1 VYAHKPLKTS
11 DNNDSFATATRI
23 FNHTTSWAVY
33 EELDKENPIDY
44 YSFTANKGE
53 RFHAQLLIPKLEKF
67 INFRPSLA
75 LIGKSLS
82 ADIKNVHSENTIQEH
97 YATDSD
103 ALPFSLPPRTE
114 ATVVDY
120 TGIISSTEF
129 YEPFTQTSY
138 WERQEVVIDNLPAS
152 GTYFV
157 VIFDRNIIS
166 QVNNNNSSSSTGKY
180 SLAIGEIEDF
190 SPYDLFTTLPK
201 AWFDTKFFFEDYT
214 MPAVVIAAAIT
225 VPVIVV
231 TGYLIR
237 GHRRQ
242 SKSLNLRPK

>member
-1 VYAHKPLKTS
+1 MIDMPLLVTRTAELCGKDWNCIHWSSGNLFSIWHYLHRQRVYAHKPLKTS

-23 FNHTTSWAVY
+23 FNHTISWAVY

-53 RFHAQLLIPKLEKF
+53 RFYAQLLIPKLEKF

-75 LIGKSLS
+75 LIGNGLS

-103 ALPFSLPPRTE
+103 ALPFSLPQRTE

-120 TGIISSTEF
+120 TGIIPSTEF
-129 YEPFTQTSY
+129 YEPITQTSY
-138 WERQEVVIDNLPAS
+138 WERQDVVIDNLPAS

-157 VIFDRNIIS
+157 VIFDRNIIHDIKD
-166 QVNNNNSSSSTGKY
+166 NNLDAY
-180 SLAIGEIEDF
+180 
-190 SPYDLFTTLPK
+190 
-201 AWFDTKFFFEDYT
+201 
-214 MPAVVIAAAIT
+214 
-225 VPVIVV
+225 
-231 TGYLIR
+231 
-237 GHRRQ
+237 
-242 SKSLNLRPK
+242 